1 MLPKRKRKQKKW
13 DDYYYEKN
21 EVKNINLKKVK
32 LLDLKCYEKLE
43 DTECFADKIQYPIL
57 KEDID
62 DSLNKMIND
71 IIAANIKQLRFKLN
85 ILMNNINNLNHV
97 LGSNYIYLQNL
108 QQKCNLLRNN
118 YSSEY
123 EILKYEN
130 LIHNSKQ
137 FILEC
142 RHNYEN
148 LKIEHAKKINE
159 INRISKL
166 SINDFDY
173 VNLLLAYIQKIDDL
187 I

>member
-43 DTECFADKIQYPIL
+43 DTECFADKIQYPIF

-71 IIAANIKQLRFKLN
+71 IIASKINQLRFKLN
-85 ILMNNINNLNHV
+85 YLMNNINNLNH
-97 LGSNYIYLQNL
+97 LLKNYYLYLQNL
-108 QQKCNLLRNN
+108 QQKCNLLKNN

-123 EILKYEN
+123 EILKHEN
-130 LIHNSKQ
+130 LIHKTKR
-137 FILEC
+137 FILKC
-142 RHNYEN
+142 RQNYEN
-148 LKIEHAKKINE
+148 FKIEHAKKMNE

-187 I
+187 A

>member
-1 MLPKRKRKQKKW
+1 MLPKRKRKQKKL

-21 EVKNINLKKVK
+21 EVKNTNIKKVK

-43 DTECFADKIQYPIL
+43 DTDCFADKIQYPIL
-57 KEDID
+57 KEEID
-62 DSLNKMIND
+62 YSLNKMIND
-71 IIAANIKQLRFKLN
+71 IIASKLNQLKFKLN

-97 LGSNYIYLQNL
+97 LGDNYIYLQDL

-118 YSSEY
+118 NSSEY
-123 EILKYEN
+123 EKLKYEN
-130 LIHNSKQ
+130 LIHKTKQ
-137 FILEC
+137 FILKC
-142 RHNYEN
+142 RHDYEN
-148 LKIEHAKKINE
+148 FKNDYVRKINE

-173 VNLLLAYIQKIDDL
+173 VNLLLTYIQKIDDL